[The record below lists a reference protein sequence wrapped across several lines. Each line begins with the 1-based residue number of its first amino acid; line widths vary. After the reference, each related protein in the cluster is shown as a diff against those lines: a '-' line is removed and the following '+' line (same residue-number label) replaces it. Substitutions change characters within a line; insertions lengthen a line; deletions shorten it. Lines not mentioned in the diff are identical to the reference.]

1 MGPNRANRRPHK
13 IGNGGGPGGHGGG
26 DHSEPGGGGGTFGDG
41 CRYGEG
47 FKPPGLGC
55 RRVEVIDVKRH
66 VIFLEIPTLFL
77 QRPEPLAL
85 ALGGDAPVPPAFA
98 AAGEPL
104 ALPPPELARPAPAAP
119 AAPAP
124 PPVPE
129 WVDFERGR
137 LGLST
142 ISTTYNWDSETAV
155 PTRHE
160 GPAAAAAHDRAN
172 ALSTRALKAELMARG
187 VSVLGL
193 AERRELVEALVEAR
207 VSSTAAAETPEAQ
220 ADGAP
225 AAQLAPEAAP
235 ARSPSEVCALLGAV
249 LAHEAVS
256 PASACVVGSLCRAL
270 TGKPAPAASVLG
282 KFLRTSSFESLKAL
296 YASLERADVVCS
308 TEVASIVLEHGR
320 KRKEA
325 WAFFASGVR
334 ARDES
339 TLQRA
344 ADAGSARAQQMLA
357 ARARRRCCR
366 SWRLPSASPRRHR
379 SRRWRARPAW
389 PSSVGC

>member
-235 ARSPSEVCALLGAV
+235 ARSPAEVCALLDAV
-249 LAHEAVS
+249 VARKAVS
-256 PASACVVGSLCRAL
+256 PATACVVGSLYGAL
-270 TGKPAPAASVLG
+270 TGKPASAVL
-282 KFLRTSSFESLKAL
+282 RWTSSCAPVIASRWRLSTHLWSALTSSTAPRWRRSSLSTAL
-296 YASLERADVVCS
+296 CAMRSGRPSLSAC
-308 TEVASIVLEHGR
+308 
-320 KRKEA
+320 
-325 WAFFASGVR
+325 VR
-334 ARDES
+334 ATIR
-339 TLQRA
+339 RC
-344 ADAGSARAQQMLA
+344 SAPLMLA

-366 SWRLPSASPRRHR
+366 SWRQPSASPQRHR
-379 SRRWRARPAW
+379 SGRWRARPAW
-389 PSSVGC
+389 PSCVGC